1 MFVTIAIP
9 VYNGESYLRDAIQ
22 SVVNQTFQ
30 DWELYLVNDGST
42 DGSLAIMQ
50 EYALRDIR
58 IKVIDDGQNKGLVT
72 RLNQSIEIA
81 VGKYYARMDADDIM
95 YITRIE
101 EQVKFLESHPD
112 VDVLGTSIMII
123 DNNNNIM
130 GSGMCSGRVN
140 SFIHPTVMGKLE
152 WFRANPYCEWALRA
166 EDMELWS
173 RTASKSKFWA
183 LNQYCPK

>member
-81 VGKYYARMDADDIM
+81 VGKYYARMDADDINDFNRFEKEVE
-95 YITRIE
+95 YLEKIT
-101 EQVKFLESHPD
+101 
-112 VDVLGTSIMII
+112 
-123 DNNNNIM
+123 
-130 GSGMCSGRVN
+130 
-140 SFIHPTVMGKLE
+140 
-152 WFRANPYCEWALRA
+152 
-166 EDMELWS
+166 
-173 RTASKSKFWA
+173 
-183 LNQYCPK
+183 

>member
-130 GSGMCSGRVN
+130 GSGMCSGIVQL
-140 SFIHPTVMGKLE
+140 F
-152 WFRANPYCEWALRA
+152 
-166 EDMELWS
+166 
-173 RTASKSKFWA
+173 
-183 LNQYCPK
+183 